1 MPSEPNALATL
12 MFGIGLL
19 APVVLL
25 VVGVVFALV
34 VRTKS

>member
-1 MPSEPNALATL
+1 MPSTPSALAAL

-19 APVVLL
+19 ASVVFL

-34 VRTKS
+34 VRTNG

>member
-1 MPSEPNALATL
+1 MPSTPSGAATL
-12 MFGIGLL
+12 MFVMGLL

-25 VVGVVFALV
+25 VAGVVFDLV

>member
-1 MPSEPNALATL
+1 MPSTPSALATL

-19 APVVLL
+19 APVVFL
-25 VVGVVFALV
+25 VAGVVFALV